1 MKNRSVVI
9 RSRICSW
16 QPQTK
21 IKIKKQEKMSASGF
35 VNPVVSVVVLGI
47 FAGLLYVY
55 SINQSAVKGFQIR
68 KIEKEIVQLRN
79 ENELLK
85 IKEAELKSLY
95 KIEQSSKD
103 LNMLE
108 VAEIKYLD
116 ETNSLAL
123 NSSIGNIK

>member
-1 MKNRSVVI
+1 
-9 RSRICSW
+9 
-16 QPQTK
+16 
-21 IKIKKQEKMSASGF
+21 MSASGF

-55 SINQSAVKGFQIR
+55 SINQSAVKGFQM
-68 KIEKEIVQLRN
+68 KKVEKEITQLKN

-123 NSSIGNIK
+123 NSSVKNIK

>member
-9 RSRICSW
+9 RSKACFG

-21 IKIKKQEKMSASGF
+21 IKIQEKMSASGF

-55 SINQSAVKGFQIR
+55 SINQSAVKGFQM
-68 KIEKEIVQLRN
+68 KKVEKEITQLKN

-123 NSSIGNIK
+123 NSSVKNIK